1 MIMAFG
7 QFSVVAPIA
16 NVLVVPMIPITM
28 LLVAVAGMGTL
39 VLPAFASVWGWPA
52 AQLLKLQTTIVEW
65 CASPDWAMSKPQW
78 QWWMLVLYLAAAGG
92 VIGYMKWRSGVR
104 LYQASVVE

>member
-1 MIMAFG
+1 MKSSIIAAVA
-7 QFSVVAPIA
+7 VVTAIVC
-16 NVLVVPMIPITM
+16 VLL